1 MLPQLIDIILKQHF
15 LESFIFAIFKTQ
27 NKSLKSYEL
36 FKGGMQ
42 RWYNLSAYCYLQ
54 NSLKCNVKMACI
66 FHLSLLCIS
75 SILILPVKNKE
86 VGACLL
92 NGKNLLNVTKVICRQ
107 SLNPKNQMLHKSN
120 SFSYNDSINTNHR
133 QISLTGTDH
142 FITQFFQYFRK
153 SAGEP

>member
-1 MLPQLIDIILKQHF
+1 MLPQLIDINLKQHF
-15 LESFIFAIFKTQ
+15 LESLFLQFSKHK

-36 FKGGMQ
+36 FKGGMK

-54 NSLKCNVKMACI
+54 NLLKYNVKMACI
-66 FHLSLLCIS
+66 FHLILLGIF

-92 NGKNLLNVTKVICRQ
+92 NGQNLLNVTKVICRQ

-120 SFSYNDSINTNHR
+120 SFSSNDLINTNHR
-133 QISLTGTDH
+133 QISLTRTDH
-142 FITQFFQYFRK
+142 FNSKLFSLKK
-153 SAGEP
+153 SNHSVF